1 MAKLLAPIMLHDM
14 VVFATNF
21 FRVARILLERWFAA
35 CSLTRTFGSSR
46 EPVSNPLENAL
57 ESLP

>member
-21 FRVARILLERWFAA
+21 FRVARILLEHCSAA
-35 CSLTRTFGSSR
+35 FSSR
-46 EPVSNPLENAL
+46 EPVPNPLENAL